1 MPGRIGRGVSARRL
15 LAVGTVTGM
24 HRSRHC
30 ARPTCGAPAA
40 ASLTYHYGSRS
51 VWLDNLDEEL
61 DPSSYDLCSGHAA
74 RLRVRVGW
82 ALDDRRTPIIQLR
95 PSLAG

>member
-1 MPGRIGRGVSARRL
+1 M
-15 LAVGTVTGM
+15 
-24 HRSRHC
+24 
-30 ARPTCGAPAA
+30 
-40 ASLTYHYGSRS
+40 
-51 VWLDNLDEEL
+51 WLDNLDEEP

-74 RLRVRVGW
+74 RLRVPVGW